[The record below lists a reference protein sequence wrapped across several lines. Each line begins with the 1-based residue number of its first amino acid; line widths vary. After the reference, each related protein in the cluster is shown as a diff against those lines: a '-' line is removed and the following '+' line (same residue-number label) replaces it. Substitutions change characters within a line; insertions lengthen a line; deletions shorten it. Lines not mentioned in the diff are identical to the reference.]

1 MVPHRALS
9 VPEILELIF
18 EQLHDDEK
26 SLALSARTSKL
37 FLEPALNMLW
47 EGVHDGRAVRYLIPK
62 VISDGIVNNYNYVPC
77 YHYD

>member
-1 MVPHRALS
+1 MAPHRALS

-18 EQLHDDEK
+18 EQLHDDEN

-47 EGVHDGRAVRYLIPK
+47 KRVNDGRAVRYLIPK
-62 VISDGIVNNYNYVPC
+62 VICDGIVPC